1 MLATQDVVVPVAGSN
16 QDMGDAIDQARAS
29 IADFLA
35 AFNNPQPGQ
44 TGFSIKA
51 RFEDDSTSEHIWL
64 SDLDFTT
71 RPATGVVAN
80 DPQIESVSY
89 MERVPFLPDQ
99 ISDWMYLEH
108 GRLMGGFTTRVLL
121 RASKRGGLL
130 DLLTSPRKM

>member
-1 MLATQDVVVPVAGSN
+1 MIETQDVVLPVAGSN
-16 QDMGDAIDQARAS
+16 IEMGDAIDQARAT
-29 IADFLA
+29 IGDFFK
-35 AFNNPQPGQ
+35 AFENPQPGQ

-51 RFEDDSTSEHIWL
+51 RFEDDCASEHIWL
-64 SDLDFTT
+64 AELDFTT

-80 DPQIESVSY
+80 EPQIESVSF

-108 GRLMGGFTTRVLL
+108 GRLIGGFTTRVLL